1 MNRRPDHR
9 TVWKHVPEVLNAGR
23 KRHLGMLHAL
33 VVCGEARKC
42 TISSSM
48 LCQVIINNKDILALL
63 HPLFTDR
70 TARIWRDILQWCKF
84 GCCCC
89 NNNCIIHG
97 SEGFQC
103 VYNRRY
109 CRLFLTNCNIDT
121 KDILSFLIDNRIKGN
136 GCLTSLSVTDDQ
148 LTLTTANR
156 IMASIA

>member
-1 MNRRPDHR
+1 MQVENV
-9 TVWKHVPEVLNAGR
+9 TW
-23 KRHLGMLHAL
+23 
-33 VVCGEARKC
+33 VCFTPWWSAEKQGKC
-42 TISSSM
+42 TISSGM
-48 LCQVIINNKDILALL
+48 LGQVIINNEDILALL
-63 HPLFTDR
+63 HPLFTNC
-70 TARIWRDILQWCKF
+70 TTRIWCDVLQWCKF

-121 KDILSFLIDNRIKGN
+121 KDILSFLIDNRIKSN
-136 GCLTSLSVTDDQ
+136 GCLTSLSVTDNQ

-156 IMASIA
+156 DHGVNRLNSCL